1 MRSKCLAC
9 DETNCLE
16 FLDNKSKIFLCRTC
30 DAIFLDDEPQN
41 KKFDIKNYKPTLFE
55 KIFNMIIGTRVS
67 KFAANAY
74 LEYLK
79 SKTKMNFKTA
89 LDVGAFTGIFVRE
102 LNNFGID
109 AFGIESNEKF
119 VKLSVTKKIKHAYFD
134 STYPLE
140 KKFDL
145 ICLTG
150 MIMYVRDNY
159 DLLQHIKKMLNK
171 DGLIFISMV
180 NPTSKFIREKLRKGM
195 TSYLANML
203 LSKKNFISLE
213 RRLGLKLIDYTIYS
227 DYHIELEQ
235 SNTKFLTSLKYFL
248 GLKKPYSASSNG
260 NIAYILLKN

>member
-1 MRSKCLAC
+1 MAC

-16 FLDNKSKIFLCRTC
+16 YLDNKSEICLCKAC
-30 DAIFLDDEPQN
+30 DAIFLDDEFQF
-41 KKFDIKNYKPTLFE
+41 KKFDVKNYNLTLFE
-55 KIFNMIIGTRVS
+55 KISNIIIGNRFS
-67 KFAANAY
+67 KFGADAY

-119 VKLSVTKKIKHAYFD
+119 VKLAVTKKIKHKYFD
-134 STYPLE
+134 TTYPLE

-159 DLLQHIKKMLNK
+159 DLLEHIKKMLNE
-171 DGLIFISMV
+171 DGLVFINMV
-180 NPTSKFIREKLRKGM
+180 NPASNFVREKLRKGNI
-195 TSYLANML
+195 SHIANML
-203 LSKKNFISLE
+203 LSEKNFYSLE
-213 RRLGLKLIDYTIYS
+213 KRLSLKLIDYTIYS
-227 DYHIELEQ
+227 DYHSELEQ
-235 SNTKFLTSLKYFL
+235 SNRRFFTSLKYIL
-248 GLKKPYSASSNG
+248 GLKKPYWKSLDG
-260 NIAYILLKN
+260 NLAFILLKKLGT